1 MSHCIVL
8 YCIVLFCIVFYCI
21 VLYCIVL
28 YCIVFFCIVLYCTV
42 LYFFVLY
49 CILLYFIVLYC
60 TVLYCIVKQHNPLG
74 FGRAE
79 VDVVGHCSQQVHKD
93 LLAVVAT
100 ELGGGEEKEI
110 MIGIRHSLS

>member
-1 MSHCIVL
+1 M
-8 YCIVLFCIVFYCI
+8 YCIL
-21 VLYCIVL
+21 LYSIVL
-28 YCIVFFCIVLYCTV
+28 YCIVFFCIV

-60 TVLYCIVKQHNPLG
+60 TVLYCDVKQHNPLG

-79 VDVVGHCSQQVHKD
+79 VDVVGHCPQQVHKD

-110 MIGIRHSLS
+110 MIEIIHSLS